1 MAAALGAGWTVV
13 LAEDGALHACGR
25 GDSGQLG
32 LNSREHRLQPARVGG
47 AELPGGAPVVLVA
60 AGGRHWAAVL
70 EDGAV
75 LTCGSNLFGQLGHG
89 NAQDRLQPARLGL
102 PVFGGAR
109 VVLVACGDYH
119 TLAVTGGGR
128 VYSCGGN
135 SEGQLGHGT
144 TTSTQVFTLVDAA
157 HFEGASIVMA
167 ACGSEHSVAATA
179 EGDVFTWGAGHD
191 GCLGHNDEQ
200 RRLAPAKLGRWQFG
214 GGKVV
219 LVAAGVGHTVA
230 LTEDGVLWVW
240 GDGSWGQLGLGDTN
254 NRLVPTRLGAGE
266 VFGGSLVRM
275 AACGFAHTLVVTVA
289 GSVWAWGEGDGGQL
303 GLNDEQSRLTPM
315 LVGPEHFAGA
325 SVATVAG
332 GADHSAAVTE
342 GGALYTWGQGEASY
356 PGSQVPG
363 GLGHADLANRL
374 VPTPV
379 SPRLLGG
386 ARVGRCHGL
395 AEEHALAFAMGTHAR
410 LGAGTGGAAVGGRRR
425 SRRVQGKA
433 PAGEEE
439 GRGCAYAEMAGELVK
454 QVVEACRWEAG
465 REVGEGVARLMGG
478 GRLGAGP

>member
-1 MAAALGAGWTVV
+1 M
-13 LAEDGALHACGR
+13 
-25 GDSGQLG
+25 
-32 LNSREHRLQPARVGG
+32 
-47 AELPGGAPVVLVA
+47 
-60 AGGRHWAAVL
+60 L

-75 LTCGSNLFGQLGHG
+75 LTCGGNGFGQLGHG
-89 NAQDRLQPARLGL
+89 NTQDRLQPARLGL

-109 VVLVACGDYH
+109 VVLVACGEYH

-128 VYSCGGN
+128 VYSCGDN
-135 SEGQLGHGT
+135 REGQLGHGN

-179 EGDVFTWGAGHD
+179 EGDVFTWGD
-191 GCLGHNDEQ
+191 GSFGRLGHNDEQ
-200 RRLAPAKLGRWQFG
+200 RRLAPEKLGRWQFG

-219 LVAAGVGHTVA
+219 LVAAGWAHTVA
-230 LTEDGVLWVW
+230 LAEGGVLWVW
-240 GDGSWGQLGLGDTN
+240 GNGIYGQLGLGDTN
-254 NRLVPTRLGAGE
+254 NRLVPTLLGAGE

-275 AACGFAHTLVVTVA
+275 AACGSAHTLMVTVA
-289 GSVWAWGEGDGGQL
+289 GSVWAWGAGDGGQL
-303 GLNDEQSRLTPM
+303 GLNDEQSRPTPM

-332 GADHSAAVTE
+332 GYDHSAAVTE
-342 GGALYTWGQGEASY
+342 GGALYTWGNGKPY
-356 PGSQVPG
+356 DPGSQAPG

-410 LGAGTGGAAVGGRRR
+410 LGAGTGGAEAGPEAGGGRGA
-425 SRRVQGKA
+425 RRVRGKEPQGQ
-433 PAGEEE
+433 ED
-439 GRGCAYAEMAGELVK
+439 RGCA
-454 QVVEACRWEAG
+454 
-465 REVGEGVARLMGG
+465 
-478 GRLGAGP
+478 

>member
-1 MAAALGAGWTVV
+1 MAAALGAVYTVV

-25 GDSGQLG
+25 GILGQLG
-32 LNSREHRLQPARVGG
+32 LNSREHRLQPTRIGG

-60 AGGRHWAAVL
+60 AGGCHWAAVL

-75 LTCGSNLFGQLGHG
+75 LTCGLNGCGQLGHG
-89 NAQDRLQPARLGL
+89 NAQDRLHPARLGL
-102 PVFGGAR
+102 PFFGGAR
-109 VVLVACGDYH
+109 VVLVACDGHH

-128 VYSCGGN
+128 VYSCGFN
-135 SEGQLGHGT
+135 HEDQVGHGNT
-144 TTSTQVFTLVDAA
+144 TNSQVFTLVDTA

-167 ACGSEHSVAATA
+167 ACGSYHSVAATA
-179 EGDVFTWGAGHD
+179 EGDVFTWGAGWY
-191 GCLGHNDEQ
+191 GQLGHNDEQ
-200 RRLAPAKLGRWQFG
+200 RRLAPVKLERWQFG
-214 GGKVV
+214 AGKVV
-219 LVAAGVGHTVA
+219 LVAAGNGHTVA
-230 LTEDGVLWVW
+230 LTKDGVLWVW
-240 GDGSWGQLGLGDTN
+240 GDGSCGQLGLGDTN
-254 NRLVPTRLGAGE
+254 HRLVPTRLGAGE

-275 AACGFAHTLVVTVA
+275 AACGYFHTLVVTVG
-289 GSVWAWGEGDGGQL
+289 GSVWTWGKGEGGQL
-303 GLNDEQSRLTPM
+303 GLNDEQNRTTPM

-332 GADHSAAVTE
+332 GYEHSAAVTE
-342 GGALYTWGQGEASY
+342 GGALYTWGHGEF
-356 PGSQVPG
+356 PGTQMPG
-363 GLGHADLANRL
+363 GLGHADLADRL

-410 LGAGTGGAAVGGRRR
+410 LGAGTGGAAGGGRRQ

-433 PAGEEE
+433 PVGEEE

-465 REVGEGVARLMGG
+465 QEMGEGVARLMGG
-478 GRLGAGP
+478 GRLGAGL

>member
-1 MAAALGAGWTVV
+1 MAAALGFGWTVV

-25 GDSGQLG
+25 GDFGQLG

-60 AGGRHWAAVL
+60 AGGSHWAAVL

-75 LTCGSNLFGQLGHG
+75 LTCGANDCGELGHG
-89 NAQDRLQPARLGL
+89 DTQDRLQPARLEL

-109 VVLVACGDYH
+109 VVLVACGGHH

-135 SEGQLGHGT
+135 HEGQLGHGT
-144 TTSTQVFTLVDAA
+144 TTSSQVFTLVDAA

-167 ACGSEHSVAATA
+167 ACGSDHSVAATA
-179 EGDVFTWGAGHD
+179 EGDVFTWGAGKY
-191 GCLGHNDEQ
+191 GRLGHNDEQ
-200 RRLAPAKLGRWQFG
+200 HRLAPEKLGRWQFG

-219 LVAAGVGHTVA
+219 LVAAGFGHTVA

-240 GDGSWGQLGLGDTN
+240 GRGIFGQLGLGDTN

-275 AACGFAHTLVVTVA
+275 AACGYFHTLVVTVA
-289 GSVWAWGEGDGGQL
+289 GSVWAWGEGDGGKL
-303 GLNDEQSRLTPM
+303 GLNDEQKRLTPM

-332 GADHSAAVTE
+332 GYDHSAAVTE

>member
-1 MAAALGAGWTVV
+1 M
-13 LAEDGALHACGR
+13 
-25 GDSGQLG
+25 
-32 LNSREHRLQPARVGG
+32 
-47 AELPGGAPVVLVA
+47 
-60 AGGRHWAAVL
+60 L

-75 LTCGSNLFGQLGHG
+75 LTCGGNGFGQLGHG

-109 VVLVACGDYH
+109 VVLVACGEYH

-128 VYSCGGN
+128 VYSCGDN
-135 SEGQLGHGT
+135 REGQLGHGN

-167 ACGSEHSVAATA
+167 ACGCDHSVAATA
-179 EGDVFTWGAGHD
+179 EGDVFTWGAGEY
-191 GCLGHNDEQ
+191 GRLGHNDEQ
-200 RRLAPAKLGRWQFG
+200 RRLAPEKLGRWQFG

-219 LVAAGVGHTVA
+219 LVAAGWAHTVA

-240 GDGSWGQLGLGDTN
+240 GFGSFGQLGLGDTN
-254 NRLVPTRLGAGE
+254 DRLVPTRLGAGE

-275 AACGFAHTLVVTVA
+275 AACGYFHTLVVTVA
-289 GSVWAWGEGDGGQL
+289 GSVWAWGEGDGGRL
-303 GLNDEQSRLTPM
+303 GLTDEQNRTTPM

-332 GADHSAAVTE
+332 GFDHSAAVTE
-342 GGALYTWGQGEASY
+342 GGALYTWGKGEASY